1 MTPIDHVLNRLS
13 TCLKRCRG
21 SPVKHC
27 REMTDAS
34 KGVIRGK
41 RVEENVASII
51 QSLTILRDD
60 KTLYY
65 TTEIFQ
71 HSYFHPN

>member
-1 MTPIDHVLNRLS
+1 
-13 TCLKRCRG
+13 
-21 SPVKHC
+21 
-27 REMTDAS
+27 MTDAS

-41 RVEENVASII
+41 RVKENVASII

-65 TTEIFQ
+65 TTGIFQ